1 MHAFEIVWLK
11 LEATS
16 SLVGIFNTGGAVVI
30 LILKYL
36 LLPSQWQYL

>member
-1 MHAFEIVWLK
+1 MPLKFVWLK

-30 LILKYL
+30 HILKYL
-36 LLPSQWQYL
+36 LLSTQGQYL